1 MIFPAVIEIF
11 GSNDLS
17 NRILMMSEDQKIC
30 NILVVDDETY
40 NLEAV
45 ERALRFQNGY
55 TFQVYKTTSPLQ
67 ALQMVREEQIHIIIS
82 DQRMKEMSGVEML
95 NQVSRLSPNTVRII
109 LTAYTDRNDLLD
121 AINVGKVY
129 RYLTKP
135 WNAED
140 LRMVVKDAVDYYAL
154 IHRNQT
160 LTEELTRTIEELQES
175 NKELKKLDDLKNRFM
190 VVASHELRTPA
201 TIITSSLELLNN
213 SAHQLDPQMK
223 RVLHTALK
231 GAYRLNEVLETLFEI
246 VEANSQK
253 LILNPVVVNLV
264 DLFNL
269 LLGRMAEQLNIR
281 QLNIK
286 MVFEE
291 NLMVLGDRHKLYQV
305 FENLI
310 SNAIKYTP
318 DGGHISIR
326 GERLNGCIR
335 ITVQDTGAGI
345 PSEEL
350 QRIFET
356 FYQLENLNYHHSS
369 RYDYLG
375 GGSGLGLSLCKSI
388 IKAHQGKIW
397 AESEGIQKGSTFY
410 VELPAYHAD
419 SAGAK

>member
-1 MIFPAVIEIF
+1 MT
-11 GSNDLS
+11 
-17 NRILMMSEDQKIC
+17 EDQKIC
-30 NILVVDDETY
+30 NILAVDDEIY
-40 NLEAV
+40 NLDAV
-45 ERALRFQNGY
+45 ERALQFQNGY
-55 TFQVYKTTSPLQ
+55 TFRVYKTTSPLK
-67 ALQMVREEQIHIIIS
+67 ALDIIKEKQIHIILS
-82 DQRMKEMSGVEML
+82 DQRMREMSGVEL
-95 NQVSRLSPNTVRII
+95 LDRVSRLSPNTVRII
-109 LTAYTDRNDLLD
+109 LTAYTERNDLLD

-135 WNAED
+135 WKIEE
-140 LRMVVKDAVDYYAL
+140 LQMVIKDAVDYYAL
-154 IHRNQT
+154 IHQNQT
-160 LTEELTRTIEELQES
+160 LTQELTRTIEELQES
-175 NKELKKLDDLKNRFM
+175 NRELKKLDDLKNRFM

-213 SAHQLDPQMK
+213 SAYRLDPQIR

-253 LILNPVVVNLV
+253 LILNPVVINLT

-269 LLGRMAEQLNIR
+269 LLGRMAEQLKTR
-281 QLNIK
+281 QLNIEVK
-286 MVFEE
+286 LG
-291 NLMVLGDRHKLYQV
+291 NDLIVLGDRHKLYQV

-318 DGGHISIR
+318 DGGQITIR
-326 GERLNGCIR
+326 GEKQNGCIR
-335 ITVQDTGAGI
+335 IAVQDTGVGI

-350 QRIFET
+350 RQIFDT

-375 GGSGLGLSLCKSI
+375 GGTGLGLSLCKSI

-397 AESEGIQKGSTFY
+397 AESQGIQQGSTFY
-410 VELPAYHAD
+410 VELPSYHAD
-419 SAGAK
+419 GTSR